1 VTGGYS
7 LWTKVRRKGKGPPW
21 PGGPVPPRRDW
32 NHEAL
37 VSSWTGR
44 GPRPPAS
51 FGGSAVRS
59 PGLWASRPM
68 LPARTART
76 PRPQQ
81 SLHPAPLH
89 GRVTLPLPSPPLL
102 QVPPLF
108 RLAACGSLLS
118 SPPNSFPAFSRPFQA
133 LIVCYNEFIVFPDT
147 DTHPDTFFEYA
158 RRKSPLPE

>member
-1 VTGGYS
+1 MPALGNPLSAVRPRNFFLCGICRNPSVTGGYS

-21 PGGPVPPRRDW
+21 PGGSLPPWRDW

-37 VSSWTGR
+37 VSSGTGR

-51 FGGSAVRS
+51 FGGSSVRS

-89 GRVTLPLPSPPLL
+89 GRVTICPH
-102 QVPPLF
+102 F
-108 RLAACGSLLS
+108 SLT
-118 SPPNSFPAFSRPFQA
+118 
-133 LIVCYNEFIVFPDT
+133 ICTVF
-147 DTHPDTFFEYA
+147 HTF
-158 RRKSPLPE
+158 